1 MNRLRLNPTVRCFLN
16 ALAMVVAFTP
26 VLAHAQASSQSQ
38 AQAIAPGYII
48 VLGRSF
54 DRNKIIA
61 YAAAL
66 PPIYAETG
74 GRYIGQGRPGAG
86 VTCLYGLCEGRSAIV
101 AFWPDQTAIE
111 AFWWGEA
118 YRKAIRLRDGAGV
131 FTVVGIRGAVGAVP
145 YALPGALLIATASGA
160 TEPAAATTWLDAA
173 SKAGAR
179 LLAPFSNAS
188 LVALEGDPLYSRV
201 AMLSFESRERRDQ
214 FAVSDE
220 TKIFIKSAPP
230 MSLVSMIAIDAPAP
244 PTPAASTPA
253 VIK

>member
-1 MNRLRLNPTVRCFLN
+1 M
-16 ALAMVVAFTP
+16 
-26 VLAHAQASSQSQ
+26 
-38 AQAIAPGYII
+38 PGYII

-61 YAAAL
+61 YSAAL

-74 GRYIGQGRPGAG
+74 GRYIGQGRPGVG

-101 AFWPDQTAIE
+101 AFWPDQKGIE

-131 FTVVGIRGAVGAVP
+131 FTVVGVRGTVGAVP
-145 YALPGALLIATASGA
+145 YAWPGSLLIATASSA
-160 TEPAAATTWLDAA
+160 TEPAAAATWLDAA

-188 LVALEGDPLYSRV
+188 LLALEGDPLYSRV
-201 AMLSFESRERRDQ
+201 AMLSFETRERRDQ

-220 TKIFIKSAPP
+220 TKMFIKSAPP
-230 MSLVSMIAIDAPAP
+230 LSLVSMITIDAPAP
-244 PTPAASTPA
+244 PTPALSTPA
-253 VIK
+253 VVK